1 MKIFRGL
8 SQKQRAAPR
17 RMTRRPAFRLVRND
31 GRNSGKIFQRPVN
44 STMALVRFGHVDYFR
59 IALLVLTVNSLAK
72 EPYPAGVPEECVL
85 SLTAAQTSQ
94 MLKGRNSP

>member
-1 MKIFRGL
+1 MR
-8 SQKQRAAPR
+8 KQRR
-17 RMTRRPAFRLVRND
+17 YVL
-31 GRNSGKIFQRPVN
+31 SGKGMWIISV
-44 STMALVRFGHVDYFR
+44 
-59 IALLVLTVNSLAK
+59 ALLVLTVNSLAK